1 MIKKFKILFIIIG
14 VFASIIIFLSYGFQ
28 TSNFNE
34 LIQKKFNEQYK
45 KIKLEFKNIRV
56 SLDIKDFA
64 IKFSLNE
71 PKLSHKGDLTN
82 IYQTNFGVSLFSVI
96 KGNFEPKFIEVK
108 FSENSFEKSIELV
121 RDVFLEDDQKGYF
134 ANKVKKGLIKGD
146 LKIYNEE
153 AIKIEFLGSI
163 KDAFF
168 SITNDLP
175 EFQNINA
182 NIEFNGSE

>member
-34 LIQKKFNEQYK
+34 LIQKRFNEQYK
-45 KIKLEFKNIRV
+45 KIKLEFKNVRI

-82 IYQTNFGVSLFSVI
+82 IYQTL
-96 KGNFEPKFIEVK
+96 
-108 FSENSFEKSIELV
+108 
-121 RDVFLEDDQKGYF
+121 
-134 ANKVKKGLIKGD
+134 D
-146 LKIYNEE
+146 L
-153 AIKIEFLGSI
+153 SC
-163 KDAFF
+163 
-168 SITNDLP
+168 
-175 EFQNINA
+175 
-182 NIEFNGSE
+182 